1 MNLAPVMEGIKPP
14 TVAGAIRLLIGGRTT
29 KIDGFLNVD
38 LFEGEGV
45 DIRTDASDLS
55 MFGDGTVE
63 QIYASHILEHFPH
76 PKTLGV
82 LKEWNRVLK
91 RGAKAYISVPDFDAM
106 VKLYSVYG
114 MTDFIR
120 NMLWGDQIY
129 DLAFHYTGF
138 TYPTLAHLCHQAG
151 FSDVK
156 RIPEMPYNVKDCS
169 HNVDTATRKP
179 ISVNVEAIR

>member
-1 MNLAPVMEGIKPP
+1 MEGTKPP

-29 KIDGFLNVD
+29 RIDGFLNVD

-55 MFGDGTVE
+55 MFGDGAVSE
-63 QIYASHILEHFPH
+63 IYASHILEHFHH
-76 PKTLGV
+76 PKTLNV
-82 LKEWNRVLK
+82 LKEWGRVLK
-91 RGAKAYISVPDFDAM
+91 KGSKAYISVPDFDAM
-106 VKLYSVYG
+106 VKLYVSYG

-138 TYPTLAHLCHQAG
+138 TFPTLANLCVKAG

-156 RIPEMPYNVKDCS
+156 RIPEMPYGVNDCS
-169 HNVDTATRKP
+169 HNIDTITRKP
-179 ISVNVEAIR
+179 ISVNVEATK